1 MTSTTGTCY
10 LVYGTVSVSVFTGTL
25 VIVIDVTSFPFFVG
39 YTRGAGYLLI
49 CPLDVGISVSN
60 VIG

>member
-1 MTSTTGTCY
+1 MTSTTGIY
-10 LVYGTVSVSVFTGTL
+10 YFVYGTVSVSVFTGTF

-39 YTRGAGYLLI
+39 YTCGAVYLLI